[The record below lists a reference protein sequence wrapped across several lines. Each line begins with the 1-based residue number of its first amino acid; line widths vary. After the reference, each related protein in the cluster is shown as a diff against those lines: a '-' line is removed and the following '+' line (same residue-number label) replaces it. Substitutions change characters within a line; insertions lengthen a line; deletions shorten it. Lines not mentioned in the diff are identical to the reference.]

1 MIQDIQSHQYL
12 YLQVGLASPR
22 SIKAWCERCLPD
34 GQTVGQVTEPQT
46 LHYTTHK
53 PIRDGLF
60 CERIFGPLR
69 DWQCACG
76 VDRKKDQ
83 EEKGLQFCE
92 QCGVEITRSRVRRYR
107 MGYIQ
112 LVVPVVHPWYLK
124 GVPNIM
130 ANLLSLK
137 LKQIKQLAYYE
148 RFMVITR
155 ADRPNL
161 LPIREI
167 FSPFCFLRMFDFFG
181 ARLMRKLRPREM
193 GVGAEAIAKLLDRLD
208 MREVKHKALEE
219 WKLAGRWVMLDP
231 LDSEEAAQWAQRRGR
246 KALLTRRINI
256 SHHFHSSH
264 VQPIWMVFSM
274 LPVLPPDLRPMI
286 HLDADRFVASDLN
299 ELYRQVLYRNRMV
312 SEHSKDAISG
322 KPMPGVVFHGAQRLL
337 QDAVDI
343 LLKDGVKKRPYPL
356 NQKPLRSLS
365 NLLEG
370 KTGRFRQ
377 NLLGKRVDYSG
388 RSVIVV
394 GPKLRMHQ
402 CGLPVEMA
410 LELFQ
415 PFLIQRMLRLRLT
428 HNIRRAKRMLQHKEK
443 KALLIELLKQLVQER
458 LVLLNR
464 APTLH
469 RMGVQAFQPI
479 LITGRA
485 IQLHPLVCTA
495 FNADFDGDQM
505 AVHLP
510 LSQEAQAEARVLMLS
525 STNLISP
532 ATGDA
537 IAVPS
542 QDMILGLYALTS
554 QPSLY
559 HARGRFDPNQ
569 PCWQAEVAPR
579 IFRFSCGRD
588 VLRAYAQGILGLHSS
603 IWMEVD
609 QASTTLTLRPDEAP
623 IEVQCESDGTLIKT
637 YASWQIRQS
646 STGVV
651 LGRHVLTTTGRI
663 ILNEQIQGIVR
674 SQRVSS
680 NHPPLAVS
688 RIGEPTAYKR
698 ASFDGDQREL
708 LYRKNTG

>member
-1 MIQDIQSHQYL
+1 MIQHKESRRYEH
-12 YLQVGLASPR
+12 LQIGLASPNAV
-22 SIKAWCERCLPD
+22 KAWCERMLPD
-34 GQTVGQVTEPQT
+34 GQAVGQVTEPHT

-53 PIRDGLF
+53 PIKDGLF

-76 VDRKKDQ
+76 VDRRKEQ
-83 EEKGLQFCE
+83 REKGLQFCE
-92 QCGVEITRSRVRRYR
+92 KCGVEITRSKVRRYR

-112 LVVPVVHPWYLK
+112 LVVPVIHTWYLK
-124 GVPNIM
+124 GVPNLL
-130 ANLLSLK
+130 ANLLGLR
-137 LKQIKQLAYYE
+137 LKQVKQLAYYE
-148 RFMVITR
+148 RFMVITC
-155 ADRPNL
+155 ANKPSL
-161 LPIREI
+161 LPAREF
-167 FSPFCFLRMFDFFG
+167 FSPFSFLRMFDFFG

-193 GVGAEAIAKLLDRLD
+193 GVGAEAIARLLDRLD
-208 MREVKHKALEE
+208 MREVKHMALDE
-219 WKLAGRWVMLDP
+219 WKIAHRWIPFDP
-231 LDSEEAAQWAQRRGR
+231 QEAAQLAQKGQNT
-246 KALLTRRINI
+246 LLTRRINMAHNFHN
-256 SHHFHSSH
+256 SHIK
-264 VQPIWMVFSM
+264 PIWMVFSM

-312 SEHSKDAISG
+312 SEHSRDAIDG

-337 QDAVDI
+337 QDAVDV
-343 LLKDGVKKRPYPL
+343 LLKDGIKKRPYPL

-394 GPKLRMHQ
+394 GPNLRMHH
-402 CGLPVEMA
+402 CGLPIEMA

-415 PFLIQRMLRLRLT
+415 PFLIQRMLQLRLAQS
-428 HNIRRAKRMLQHKEK
+428 IAGAKKRLQQKERPIW
-443 KALLIELLKQLVQER
+443 LIELLTQLVQQR

-469 RMGVQAFQPI
+469 RLGVQAFQPI
-479 LITGRA
+479 LVKGRA

-510 LSQEAQAEARVLMLS
+510 LSHQAQAEARLLMLS

-532 ATGDA
+532 ATGEA

-554 QPSLY
+554 QPSPY
-559 HARGRFDPNQ
+559 HARGRFDPRRSQ
-569 PCWQAEVAPR
+569 WQAESTPP
-579 IFRFSCGRD
+579 IPRFSCCGD
-588 VLRAYAQGILGLHSS
+588 VLRAYAQGAVKIHSLV
-603 IWMEVD
+603 WLQVD
-609 QASTTLTLRPDEAP
+609 PASTVLTLRADEAP
-623 IEVQCESDGTLIKT
+623 LEIQCDPDGTLLNT
-637 YASWQIRQS
+637 YSSWQIKQS
-646 STGVV
+646 SKEVV
-651 LGRHVLTTTGRI
+651 YGKHVLTTTGRVVF
-663 ILNEQIQGIVR
+663 NARIQEVV
-674 SQRVSS
+674 Q
-680 NHPPLAVS
+680 NPAV
-688 RIGEPTAYKR
+688 
-698 ASFDGDQREL
+698 
-708 LYRKNTG
+708 LYSVPSYPALV